1 MSDARAVLLAVLIE
15 AASQDQD
22 RMRNAVSQLQQ
33 WEITPQFHA
42 TLQDIFYDKTL
53 DTNVRWQAIIYL
65 KNGIDKYWRKTAKN
79 GIAPEEKA
87 AIRSRLLTALDEEQ
101 KPLATQNGVLTAKI
115 ARFDFPT
122 EWPELLTTLL
132 HIIQTS
138 AANESDPRSRL
149 ILQRSL
155 YTLHLVVKG
164 LISKTLAAG
173 RRQFAQVAPELFSNL
188 SAIYQR
194 YMDAFLASI
203 TSSMNIE
210 HMSACLETSL
220 LALKCLRRVIVHG
233 FTDVHL
239 AEGPRAF
246 LALALNH
253 LQQFVAFK
261 ENIPDSCSFLQSS
274 VEAHIKL
281 FGKFY
286 LDFMESHPRQFIL
299 TPSASRVLGYYWK
312 LLSENGEAGISH
324 APTTLIQGM
333 LLIKKTLKDPQFI
346 LNDKDPEPVVVQ
358 CRHIIENEF
367 MTPETTA
374 KLAEILITKYMR
386 LTEDDMDQWDSDPE
400 GWALEEEADSWRYQ
414 LRPCAE
420 KVFMDLLSSHRT
432 QLSPLLVQLAGT
444 TATMTDVFLKDSIYT
459 AIGLGSH
466 ELYNAV
472 DFDGWLAGQ
481 LTQEVQNADPSNRII
496 RRRIAWMIGRWVNVN
511 ISKTSRPTV
520 YGMLLHLMRAEEPL
534 AVRLA
539 AAMNQKVCIDDWDF
553 EASSFAP
560 FLEASVHALRQ
571 LMGEVEEADSRMKIL
586 SAMSMIVERM
596 DEHIAPFAQQ
606 IIELLPP
613 LWDAA
618 GDQNLLQSAILV
630 IMTKL
635 VESLK
640 SQSLGLHALVMPL
653 IRMSVDP
660 SQPAHVY
667 LMEDGLEL
675 WLATLKSAQQATEEL
690 LSLAPAAV
698 TLLSQGMDNM
708 KMLLKILNSYMLLA
722 PAATMQRI
730 QEPLLQSLTAFVGE
744 LKPEATMAVMHF
756 MDAMAV
762 TCPLVA
768 DTANSNHHSSSGTLM
783 MGDAYRRSGLLRKLV
798 QTILAKKEPNVVMTQ
813 YLSFMARLAVDNA
826 EYLGAALM
834 EIGQQFGQS
843 NLKAVF
849 YDFWLEKFDNI
860 SHPKYRKLHAMGL
873 TAFMQTTDP
882 TILENLPRLV
892 AIWGDVLNEVSES
905 GDGDA
910 LVYWRQDGADDDG
923 DDVGGSA
930 TLGENGEVIEEIAE
944 TLRRRELLR
953 RDLVHTTNLATYIKK
968 AIQHYGTLN
977 GGPEAFQ
984 QQWLVKVD
992 PLMLESLHPF
1002 LANA

>member
-1 MSDARAVLLAVLIE
+1 MSDARSVLLAVLIE

-22 RMRNAVSQLQQ
+22 RMRNAVTQLQQ

-42 TLQDIFYDKTL
+42 TLQDIFYDKSL

-79 GIAPEEKA
+79 AIAPEEKA

-115 ARFDFPT
+115 ARFDFPL
-122 EWPELLTTLL
+122 EWPDLLTTLL
-132 HIIQTS
+132 NIIQTS
-138 AANESDPRSRL
+138 ASNESDPRSRL

-173 RRQFAQVAPELFSNL
+173 RRQFAQVAPELFSHL
-188 SAIYQR
+188 ATIYGR
-194 YMDAFLASI
+194 YMDVFLGSI
-203 TSSMNIE
+203 GSSMNIE

-233 FTDVHL
+233 FADINA

-246 LALALNH
+246 LGIVLGH

-261 ENIPDSCSFLQSS
+261 ENIPEPCSFLVSAID
-274 VEAHIKL
+274 AHIKL
-281 FGKFY
+281 IGKFY

-299 TPSASRVLGYYWK
+299 TPSASQVLGFYWK
-312 LLSENGEAGISH
+312 LLSENGDAGVSH
-324 APTTLIQGM
+324 ASTTLIQGL

-346 LNDKDPEPVVVQ
+346 LNDKDPEPIVVQ
-358 CRHIIENEF
+358 CRHVIENEF
-367 MTPETTA
+367 MTPATTA

-386 LTEDDMDQWDSDPE
+386 LNEEDMDQWDSDPE

-420 KVFMDLLSSHRT
+420 KVFMDLLSSHRA
-432 QLSPLLVQLAGT
+432 QLSPLLVQLVGT

-472 DFDGWLAGQ
+472 DFDSWLAGQ
-481 LTQEVQNADPSNRII
+481 LTQEVQNVDPSNRII
-496 RRRIAWMIGRWVNVN
+496 RRRIAWMIGKWVNVN
-511 ISKTSRPTV
+511 ISKASRPIV
-520 YGMLLHLMRAEEPL
+520 YQILLHLMRPDESL

-539 AAMNQKVCIDDWDF
+539 AALNLKICIDDWDF
-553 EASSFAP
+553 EASAFAP
-560 FLEASVHALRQ
+560 FLESSVHALRR

-596 DEHIAPFAQQ
+596 DDHIAPYAQQ

-613 LWDAA
+613 LWEAA

-660 SQPAHVY
+660 SQPTHVY
-667 LMEDGLEL
+667 LMEDGFEL
-675 WLATLKSAQQATEEL
+675 WQATLKSAQQATDDL

-708 KMLLKILNSYMLLA
+708 KILLKILTSYFLLA
-722 PAATMQRI
+722 PHATMERVR
-730 QEPLLQSLTAFVGE
+730 EPLLQCLTAFVGE
-744 LKPEATMAVMHF
+744 LKPEATIAVMHC
-756 MDAMAV
+756 MDTMAV
-762 TCPLVA
+762 TCGLE
-768 DTANSNHHSSSGTLM
+768 NEGMRL
-783 MGDAYRRSGLLRKLV
+783 GYRQSGLLRKLV

-813 YLSFMARLAVDNA
+813 YLSFIARLAITDA
-826 EYLGAALM
+826 DYLAAALD
-834 EIGQQFGQS
+834 EIGLQFGQQG
-843 NLKAVF
+843 LRAMF
-849 YDFWLEKFDNI
+849 YDAWLDKFDNV
-860 SHPKYRKLHAMGL
+860 SHPKHRKLHAMGL
-873 TAFMQTTDP
+873 TAFMQTTDAA
-882 TILENLPRLV
+882 ILEQLPRLV
-892 AIWGDVLNEVSES
+892 AIWGDVLNEVHES
-905 GDGDA
+905 GEGDA
-910 LVYWRQDGADDDG
+910 LVYWRQEEGDE
-923 DDVGGSA
+923 DDVTGG
-930 TLGENGEVIEEIAE
+930 TGEDGQVVEELAE

-953 RDLVHTTNLATYIKK
+953 RDAVHTTNLATFIKM
-968 AIQHYGTLN
+968 AIQRYGELN
-977 GGPEAFQ
+977 GGAEQFQ
-984 QQWLVKVD
+984 KMWLTKVD
-992 PLMLESLHPF
+992 PLMLDSLHQF
-1002 LANA
+1002 LA

>member
-1 MSDARAVLLAVLIE
+1 MSDARAVLLGVLIE

-22 RMRNAVSQLQQ
+22 RMRNAVTQLQQ

-79 GIAPEEKA
+79 AIAPEEKA
-87 AIRSRLLTALDEEQ
+87 AIRSRLLTALDEDQ

-115 ARFDFPT
+115 ARFDFPM
-122 EWPELLTTLL
+122 EWPDLLTTLL

-138 AANESDPRSRL
+138 AANESDLRSRL

-203 TSSMNIE
+203 ASSMNIE

-233 FTDVHL
+233 FTDIHT

-246 LALALNH
+246 LALVLDH
-253 LQQFVAFK
+253 LQQFVSFK
-261 ENIPDSCSFLQSS
+261 ENIPEPCSFLLSS
-274 VEAHIKL
+274 IEAHIKL
-281 FGKFY
+281 IGKFY
-286 LDFMESHPRQFIL
+286 LDFMELHPRQFIL
-299 TPSASRVLGYYWK
+299 TPSASRVLAYYWK
-312 LLSENGEAGISH
+312 LLSENGDNGVNH
-324 APTTLIQGM
+324 APTTLIQGL

-346 LNDKDPEPVVVQ
+346 LSDKDPEPIVVQ

-367 MTPETTA
+367 MTPDTTA

-386 LTEDDMDQWDSDPE
+386 LNEDDMDQWDSDPE

-420 KVFMDLLSSHRT
+420 KVFMDLLSSHRA

-444 TATMTDVFLKDSIYT
+444 TATMTDVFLKESIYT

-472 DFDGWLAGQ
+472 DFDSWLSGQ
-481 LTQEVQNADPSNRII
+481 LTHEVQNADPSNRII
-496 RRRIAWMIGRWVNVN
+496 RRRIAWMIGKWVNVN
-511 ISKTSRPTV
+511 ISKTSRPIV
-520 YGMLLHLMRAEEPL
+520 YGILLHLMRVEEPL

-539 AAMNQKVCIDDWDF
+539 AALNLKVCIDDWDF
-553 EASSFAP
+553 EASAFAP
-560 FLEASVHALRQ
+560 FLEASVRALRQ

-596 DEHIAPFAQQ
+596 DEHITPYAQQ

-613 LWDAA
+613 LWEAA

-667 LMEDGLEL
+667 LMEDGFEL

-698 TLLSQGMDNM
+698 ALLSQGMDNM
-708 KMLLKILNSYMLLA
+708 KILLKILNSYFLLGA
-722 PAATMQRI
+722 AATMQRV
-730 QEPLLQSLTAFVGE
+730 QEPLLQCLTVFVGE
-744 LKPEATMAVMHF
+744 MRPEATMAVMHF
-756 MDAMAV
+756 MDTMAV
-762 TCPLVA
+762 TCPLMNSADGSVA
-768 DTANSNHHSSSGTLM
+768 GV
-783 MGDAYRRSGLLRKLV
+783 GEAYRRSGLLQKLV

-813 YLSFMARLAVDNA
+813 YLSFMARLAIDNA
-826 EYLGAALM
+826 EYLGAALT
-834 EIGQQFGQS
+834 EIGHQFGQS
-843 NLKAVF
+843 NLKAMV

-860 SHPKYRKLHAMGL
+860 SHPKHRKLHAMGL
-873 TAFMQTTDP
+873 TAFIQTSDP
-882 TILENLPRLV
+882 TILEHLPRLV
-892 AIWGDVLNEVSES
+892 AIWGDVLNEVNES

-910 LVYWRQDGADDDG
+910 LVYWRQDGADDDLAAG
-923 DDVGGSA
+923 ESGEA
-930 TLGENGEVIEEIAE
+930 TEEAAE
-944 TLRRRELLR
+944 TLRRRDLLR
-953 RDLVHTTNLATYIKK
+953 RDPVHTTNLATFIKA
-968 AIQHYGTLN
+968 AIQHCGTIN
-977 GGPEAFQ
+977 GGAEVFQ
-984 QQWLVKVD
+984 QQWLAKVD
-992 PLMLESLHPF
+992 PLMLENLHPF